1 MSILS
6 GYILPHPPIAVPE
19 IGKGEEKQIQ
29 KTLDGYDAV
38 AQDIARL
45 APDTILL
52 SSPHAFMYRDYF
64 YIAPGAGTEGSLSR
78 FNAPD
83 VKFHVTYDT
92 ELTQTLF
99 HLAESEDFPAGP
111 LGERTPSLTPD
122 HGTMVPLYFVNRRY
136 SHYKLVRIGLSGL
149 SLEAH
154 WKLGQLIAKAAE
166 QTHRRCVYIASGD
179 LSHCQKEEG
188 PYGFHPEGPAYDK
201 RVLDVLGRGDFKA
214 LLDFDPAFLSAAEEC
229 GHRSFTI
236 MAGALS
242 GSAVTPRILSH
253 ENTFG
258 VGYGTGIFA
267 AEDPCVALARQSIR
281 TYVKEGVL
289 MAPPKNI
296 QPALLNRRAG
306 AFVSI
311 HENGQLRGCIGTFLP
326 TRANLADEI
335 VHNAAAAATEDPRF
349 RPITADELKHLD
361 ISVDILSEPEP
372 IASADVL
379 DPKRYGVIVTCGSR
393 RGLLLPDLEGV
404 DTPAQQIAICRQ
416 KAGIGPEEPVSLMRF
431 EVIRHEALK

>member
-1 MSILS
+1 MSILA
-6 GYILPHPPIAVPE
+6 GYILSHPPIAVPE

-45 APDTILL
+45 APDTILI

-64 YIAPGAGTEGSLSR
+64 HISPGAETSGSLSR
-78 FNAPD
+78 FDAPE
-83 VKFHVTYDT
+83 VTFHADYDT
-92 ELTQTLF
+92 ELTQRLY
-99 HLAESEDFPAGP
+99 HLAESENFPAGP

-154 WKLGQLIAKAAE
+154 WKLGQLIAKAVE

-179 LSHCQKEEG
+179 LSHCQKAEG

-201 RVLDVLGRGDFKA
+201 RLIDVLRQGDFKA
-214 LLDFDPAFLSAAEEC
+214 LLDFDPAFLNAAEEC

-258 VGYGTGIFA
+258 IGYATGIFS
-267 AEDPCVALARQSIR
+267 AENPCVALARKTIDTYIR
-281 TYVKEGVL
+281 EGVL

-296 QPALLNRRAG
+296 PSALIKRRAG

-311 HENGQLRGCIGTFLP
+311 HENGRLRGCIGTFLP
-326 TRANLADEI
+326 TRTNIADEI

-349 RPITADELKHLD
+349 RPIAESELNRLD

-372 IASADVL
+372 VASIEGL
-379 DPKRYGVIVTCGSR
+379 DPKHFGVIVTCGSR

-404 DTPAQQIAICRQ
+404 DTPEQQIAICRQ
-416 KAGIGPEEPVSLMRF
+416 KAGIAADEPVALMRF
-431 EVIRHEALK
+431 EVNRHEALK

>member
-1 MSILS
+1 MSILA
-6 GYILPHPPIAVPE
+6 GYILPHPPVAVPE

-45 APDTILL
+45 APDTILI

-64 YIAPGAGTEGSLSR
+64 YIAPGAETSGSFSR
-78 FNAPD
+78 FNAPEVD
-83 VKFHVTYDT
+83 FHVTYDT

-99 HLAESEDFPAGP
+99 HLAEAEDFPAGP

-136 SHYKLVRIGLSGL
+136 PHYKLVRIGLSGL
-149 SLEAH
+149 PLEAH
-154 WKLGQLIAKAAE
+154 WKLGQLIARAVK

-201 RVLDVLGRGDFKA
+201 RLVEVMSSGDFKA

-242 GSAVTPRILSH
+242 DCAVTPRILSH

-258 VGYGTGIFA
+258 VGYATGIFK
-267 AEDPCVALARQSIR
+267 AEDPCVALARQTID
-281 TYVKEGVL
+281 TYVREGVL
-289 MAPPKNI
+289 MAPPKNV
-296 QPALLNRRAG
+296 PSDLLKRRAG

-311 HENGQLRGCIGTFLP
+311 HENGRLRGCIGTFLP
-326 TRANLADEI
+326 IRENIADEI
-335 VHNAAAAATEDPRF
+335 IHNAAAAATEDPRF
-349 RPITADELKHLD
+349 QPISTSELDRLD

-372 IASADVL
+372 VASIDAL
-379 DPKRYGVIVTCGSR
+379 DAKRYGVIVTCGSR
-393 RGLLLPDLEGV
+393 RGLLLPDLDGV
-404 DTPAQQIAICRQ
+404 DTPEQQIAISRQ
-416 KAGIGPEEPVSLMRF
+416 KAGILPDEPVSLMRF
-431 EVIRHEALK
+431 EVNRHEAFK